1 MRPIPDDQKS
11 ASFFLWHVGT
21 APSGVVDEYTTWLLR
36 RRGPSPRPRDLSTM
50 ERAAQLEV
58 AEEKRVR
65 RRFAVPQPQ
74 GRFLELYYFY
84 YSISSINTGQL

>member
-1 MRPIPDDQKS
+1 M
-11 ASFFLWHVGT
+11 GT
-21 APSGVVDEYTTWLLR
+21 APSGVADEYTPWLLR

-65 RRFAVPQPQ
+65 RSSLFPQPQ
-74 GRFLELYYFY
+74 GRFLEAYYNR
-84 YSISSINTGQL
+84 ISSINTGQL